1 MIETG
6 YTVVSNVVHSQVA
19 RHQPFGGVVPEIAS
33 REHLTKIGVVV
44 EKALEESGGV
54 STIDAIAK
62 ERTTVRR
69 GMRDVPEEQVIIR
82 SAKRVEAS
90 R

>member
-1 MIETG
+1 MARTSALDSA
-6 YTVVSNVVHSQVA
+6 TSQFYINHKDNGFLDDGPYCA
-19 RHQPFGGVVPEIAS
+19 FGQ
-33 REHLTKIGVVV
+33 VV
-44 EKALEESGGV
+44 EGM

-90 R
+90 P